1 MARKKKLFMVEKRI
15 NSAESESWVR
25 QIGQLSEE
33 AANEWMQTAL
43 DNGCP
48 IKDIRVGKEDA
59 L

>member
-1 MARKKKLFMVEKRI
+1 MVEKRI